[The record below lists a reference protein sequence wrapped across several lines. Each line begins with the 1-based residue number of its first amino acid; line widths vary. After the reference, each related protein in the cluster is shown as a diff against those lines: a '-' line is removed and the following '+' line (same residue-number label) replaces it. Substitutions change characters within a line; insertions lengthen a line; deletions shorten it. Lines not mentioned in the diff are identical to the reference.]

1 MTVGSAG
8 GVMQFTDKLQTLR
21 QDVLS
26 AQARENATPSETDGF
41 TGNEQ
46 KLAVLGQQARM
57 SAREIGDVRR
67 DFQS

>member
-8 GVMQFTDKLQTLR
+8 AVMQFTDKLQTLR

-26 AQARENATPSETDGF
+26 AQARESAMPSETDGF

-46 KLAVLGQQARM
+46 ELAVLGQQARM